1 MYKFSGYFSSYFLY
15 VQCTSEPRFPQ
26 VPPLWKHVD
35 CLRWAAENE
44 ERKDQIRA
52 QRAAISIEAVRR
64 GWFDDKCNLKL
75 GKKRQADAVRRADED
90 EEHLEDRLGKKRAVY
105 PNPDVLSF
113 LEDAENEERQDQIWA
128 QRALFEQDEALR
140 LVRLLVEDRLAK
152 KRAGEAVRLGK
163 KRADEDDEHLED
175 RLGKKNRFNTWLAI
189 PMFPS
194 FNPDVLS
201 FLEDADVFAD
211 ADSA

>member
-15 VQCTSEPRFPQ
+15 VQCTSEPRFPK

-52 QRAAISIEAVRR
+52 QRAAEAVRR

-128 QRALFEQDEALR
+128 QRALFEQDEAVR
-140 LVRLLVEDRLAK
+140 LVEQDDEQRQERLAK
-152 KRAGEAVRLGK
+152 KRAAEAVRLGK
-163 KRADEDDEHLED
+163 KRADEDDAQQVAA
-175 RLGKKNRFNTWLAI
+175 KC
-189 PMFPS
+189 
-194 FNPDVLS
+194 
-201 FLEDADVFAD
+201 
-211 ADSA
+211 SA